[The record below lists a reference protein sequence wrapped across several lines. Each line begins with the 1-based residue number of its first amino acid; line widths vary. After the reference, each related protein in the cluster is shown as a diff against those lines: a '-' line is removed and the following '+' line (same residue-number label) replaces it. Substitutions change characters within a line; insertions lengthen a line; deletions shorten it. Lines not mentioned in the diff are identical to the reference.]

1 MGATTLAIQ
10 NFVETTPYQSGD
22 WTDGKFEI
30 LVTDI
35 ETDEMSVEK
44 FKYCAL
50 VFDEPS
56 KYGINNGRI
65 SKLEIRHMPTNEV
78 IVNYDRN
85 DWDVDRPFE
94 DFLYLTA
101 YRHILSKYDTVDRYD
116 EIEKAF
122 QYAVIAVKGYEIQG
136 HQVDSDDYK
145 IIKQLLSRFREI
157 GSSAELKGFDDAIK
171 ILLQKD
177 IVDFLTDF
185 RNDLEKK
192 FSTK

>member
-1 MGATTLAIQ
+1 MGATTLTIQ
-10 NFVETTPYQSGD
+10 NFVETTPYQSGG

-35 ETDEMSVEK
+35 ETDEISVEK

-56 KYGINNGRI
+56 KYGINDGRI

-101 YRHILSKYDTVDRYD
+101 YRHVLSKYDTVDRYD
-116 EIEKAF
+116 EIQKAF
-122 QYAVIAVKGYEIQG
+122 QDTLILAKGYKMQG
-136 HQVDSDDYK
+136 HQVDSDDYE
-145 IIKQLLSRFREI
+145 IIKQLYARFENI
-157 GSSAELKGFDDAIK
+157 GSNAELKGFDGAIR
-171 ILLQKD
+171 IILQKD
-177 IVDFLTDF
+177 ITCFLKDF
-185 RNDLEKK
+185 RDNLEEK
-192 FSTK
+192 FDTK